1 MAVKSG
7 TSRETRH
14 RDSCLARLSNI
25 DQPVGYM
32 TYAVQRQPFSV
43 IICHQSSGKWSTV
56 HIFSEQGFDHGQQIW
71 GRIWTTG
78 GPAPFPQRLGRDSRV
93 RDKFSPHPK
102 ASASGAWS
110 GRHVA
115 LLIGSID
122 LRSRLASLEFD

>member
-7 TSRETRH
+7 TNRETRH

-25 DQPVGYM
+25 DQPVRYM

-71 GRIWTTG
+71 GPDMDNGRP
-78 GPAPFPQRLGRDSRV
+78 GPI
-93 RDKFSPHPK
+93 
-102 ASASGAWS
+102 SATSW
-110 GRHVA
+110 V
-115 LLIGSID
+115 
-122 LRSRLASLEFD
+122 